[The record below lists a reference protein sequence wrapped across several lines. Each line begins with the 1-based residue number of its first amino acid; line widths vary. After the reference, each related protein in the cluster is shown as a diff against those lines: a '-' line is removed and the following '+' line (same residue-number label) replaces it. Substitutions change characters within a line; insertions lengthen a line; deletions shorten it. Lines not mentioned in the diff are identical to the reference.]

1 MTGVFNMPEFLKV
14 YLIAVVSFFAIDMV
28 WLGVVAKNLYR
39 EQIGF
44 IMKTNFNWIAAFSFY
59 FLYIFGLVF
68 FVINPAL
75 EKGEFSYALIAGALF
90 GLITYAT
97 YDLTNLATLENWSL
111 KITIIDLVWG
121 TVLGA
126 SVSSLTYYLVGLFK

>member
-1 MTGVFNMPEFLKV
+1 MPEFLKV

-97 YDLTNLATLENWSL
+97 YDLTNLATLENWHL
-111 KITIIDLVWG
+111 KITIIDLIW
-121 TVLGA
+121 
-126 SVSSLTYYLVGLFK
+126 